1 VTMLPSLAELA
12 ADLESGARSARGLA
26 EACLEAA
33 ASGDGEGAR
42 VFTLL
47 DPTRT
52 QAEAEASHLLRS
64 HGVVPSPLAGLPLS
78 IKDLFDVV
86 GQVTIAASRAM
97 AGAAPAKQDAPP
109 VQRLRAAGAVF
120 IGRTNMTEFAY
131 SGLGLNPHFG
141 TPANPHDKATP
152 RIPGGSTSGGA
163 VSVAT
168 GMAAAAIGTDTGGS
182 CRIPAAM
189 CGLVGFKPTAGRI
202 PLKGCIPLSPS
213 LDSVGAIGRSV
224 ACVALLDAIMAGE
237 PVRALRPRPVEGLRI
252 LVPSNY
258 VMEDM
263 DEAVA
268 MAFSSALD
276 RLSTADAHVVERP
289 VPLLDRLPELVER
302 GGISGAEAYA
312 WHKELLAARA
322 GEYDPRVRV
331 RIAMGEG
338 LSAADYQMFLAK
350 RAELIALAEADF
362 DDYDLIA
369 MPQVPIVAPPFS
381 AVEDDA
387 EYARLNRLVLRN
399 PSVANLLDRC
409 GVSLPCPDA
418 GALPVGLGLVGRTD
432 GDVALLSIAAGI
444 ENVLTETSKVAG
456 R

>member
-1 VTMLPSLAELA
+1 MLPRLAELA
-12 ADLESGARSARGLA
+12 AELQSGAHSARDLA

-33 ASGDGEGAR
+33 ARKDGEGAR

-47 DPTRT
+47 DPARTR
-52 QAEAEASHLLRS
+52 AEAEASHLLRA

-78 IKDLFDVV
+78 IKDLFDVT
-86 GQVTIAASRAM
+86 GQVTIAASLAM
-97 AGAAPAKQDAPP
+97 ADAAPAKKDALP

-120 IGRTNMTEFAY
+120 VGRTNMTEFAY

-141 TPANPHDKATP
+141 TPANPHDKSTP

-189 CGLVGFKPTAGRI
+189 CGLVGFKPTARRI
-202 PLKGCIPLSPS
+202 PLQGCIPLSPS

-224 ACVALLDAIMAGE
+224 ACVALLDSIMAGE
-237 PVRALRPRPVEGLRI
+237 PVRALRPRPVAGLRI

-258 VMEDM
+258 VLDEM

-268 MAFSSALD
+268 SAFSSALG
-276 RLSTADAHVVERP
+276 RLSTAGAHVMERP

-302 GGISGAEAYA
+302 GGLSAAEAYS
-312 WHKELLAARA
+312 WHKERMAARA
-322 GEYDPRVRV
+322 DDYDPRVRV

-350 RAELIALAEADF
+350 RAELIAFAEADLE
-362 DDYDLIA
+362 DYDVVA

-381 AVEDDA
+381 AFEDAA

-409 GVSLPCPDA
+409 GISLPCPDA

-432 GDVALLSIAAGI
+432 GDAALLAIAAGI
-444 ENVLTETSKVAG
+444 ENVLTETSKAPG
-456 R
+456 H